1 MTQPAKPN
9 HEVCNLPG
17 DARVRFAGEITEH
30 DEAEHSHLEHPQ
42 PAVQPPEPPKTT
54 GQPGIA
60 GPVFVIAQPAK
71 AQVEA
76 RGEEAAGENRLNAP
90 RPPPPPINGYSNPCR
105 FSRPAL
111 PPGSDGG

>member
-42 PAVQPPEPPKTT
+42 PAAQPPEPPKTT

-76 RGEEAAGENRLNAP
+76 RGEEAAGQNSGEALTAH
-90 RPPPPPINGYSNPCR
+90 PPPTKGVSKLLR
-105 FSRPAL
+105 F
-111 PPGSDGG
+111 